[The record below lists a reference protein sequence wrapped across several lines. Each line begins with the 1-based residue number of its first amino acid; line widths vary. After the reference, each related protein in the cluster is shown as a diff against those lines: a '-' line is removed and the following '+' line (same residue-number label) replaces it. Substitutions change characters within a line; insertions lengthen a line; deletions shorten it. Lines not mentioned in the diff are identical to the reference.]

1 MISSQ
6 HLSISLMKLFNIEAS
21 RNLTLPDMYIN
32 IGHFLDHFMMLIFAK
47 AAFDAGRHFGLSY
60 DEIIIYGTLGLF
72 LFGAAAPLAGWLA
85 DKYSRSLI
93 IIIYPFGVSL
103 GAFLCFLSSSPI
115 MLGFSIGVIG
125 FFAAIFHPVGIAML
139 IRDSN
144 KVGIRLGVNGVWGN
158 MGVAA
163 APVLTGFIILN
174 SNWQLSFLVPSLI
187 CLIFGI
193 AQLRGFKEI
202 DIKEEKTKQ
211 KISNGLVEG
220 WKIVLLSL
228 TMTTLAGGFIF
239 GSLTF
244 LIPRIFEVNLSG
256 ISVDIA
262 ITGLLAGI
270 VYAIASLSQ
279 VGVGYLIDRY
289 SPKIILGFVGI
300 GQFFLIYLSSL
311 YIDYA
316 LFFVMLMAMFFVFG
330 QVPITD
336 AILVRYVDDQWRA
349 RILSV
354 KFLINLCAG
363 ASVLPLVS
371 LFLGYGY
378 TFSDLLTILSC
389 LAIFVVIS
397 AYMLPKIKDNK
408 PELKIA

>member
-1 MISSQ
+1 
-6 HLSISLMKLFNIEAS
+6 MKFFNIEAS

-202 DIKEEKTKQ
+202 GIKEEKTKQ
-211 KISNGLVEG
+211 KTSNGLVEG

-289 SPKIILGFVGI
+289 SPKIILGFVGV

>member
-1 MISSQ
+1 
-6 HLSISLMKLFNIEAS
+6 MKLFNIEAS

-144 KVGIRLGVNGVWGN
+144 RVGIRLGVNGVWGN

-174 SNWQLSFLVPSLI
+174 SNWQLSFFVPSLI

-300 GQFFLIYLSSL
+300 GQFLLIYLSSL

>member
-1 MISSQ
+1 
-6 HLSISLMKLFNIEAS
+6 MKLFNIEAS

-139 IRDSN
+139 IRDSK
-144 KVGIRLGVNGVWGN
+144 KVGVRLGVNGVWGN

-174 SNWQLSFLVPSLI
+174 SNWQLSFLVPSII
-187 CLIFGI
+187 CLIFGL

-211 KISNGLVEG
+211 KTSNGLVEG

-270 VYAIASLSQ
+270 VYAIASFSQ

-378 TFSDLLTILSC
+378 TFSDLLTILSY

-408 PELKIA
+408 TELKIA

>member
-1 MISSQ
+1 
-6 HLSISLMKLFNIEAS
+6 MKLFNIEAS

-174 SNWQLSFLVPSLI
+174 SNWQLSFLVPSII
-187 CLIFGI
+187 CFIFGL

-211 KISNGLVEG
+211 KTSNGLVEG

>member
-1 MISSQ
+1 
-6 HLSISLMKLFNIEAS
+6 MKLFNIEAS

-144 KVGIRLGVNGVWGN
+144 KVGVRLGVNGGWGN

-220 WKIVLLSL
+220 WKIVLVSL

>member
-1 MISSQ
+1 
-6 HLSISLMKLFNIEAS
+6 MKLFNIEAS

-211 KISNGLVEG
+211 KTSNGLVEG

-397 AYMLPKIKDNK
+397 AYMLPKIKD
-408 PELKIA
+408 LSLIHI

>member
-1 MISSQ
+1 
-6 HLSISLMKLFNIEAS
+6 MKLFNIEAS

-144 KVGIRLGVNGVWGN
+144 KVGVRLGVNGGWGN

>member
-1 MISSQ
+1 
-6 HLSISLMKLFNIEAS
+6 MKLFNIEAS

-47 AAFDAGRHFGLSY
+47 AAFDAGRHFGLNY

-144 KVGIRLGVNGVWGN
+144 KVGVRLGVNGVWGN

-202 DIKEEKTKQ
+202 HVKEEKTKQ
-211 KISNGLVEG
+211 KTSNGLVEG

-336 AILVRYVDDQWRA
+336 AILVRYVDDKWRA
-349 RILSV
+349 RILSI

>member
-1 MISSQ
+1 
-6 HLSISLMKLFNIEAS
+6 MKLFNIEAS

-289 SPKIILGFVGI
+289 SPKIILGLVGI

>member
-1 MISSQ
+1 
-6 HLSISLMKLFNIEAS
+6 MKLFNIEVS

-47 AAFDAGRHFGLSY
+47 AAFDAGRHFGLGY

-85 DKYSRSLI
+85 DKYSRSII

-139 IRDSN
+139 IRDSK
-144 KVGIRLGVNGVWGN
+144 KVGFRLGVNGVWGN

-174 SNWQLSFLVPSLI
+174 SNWQLSFLVPSII
-187 CLIFGI
+187 CFIFGL

-211 KISNGLVEG
+211 KTSNGLVEG
-220 WKIVLLSL
+220 WKIVLISL

-336 AILVRYVDDQWRA
+336 AILVRYVDDRWRA
-349 RILSV
+349 RILSI

-378 TFSDLLTILSC
+378 NFSDLLMILSC

-397 AYMLPKIKDNK
+397 AYMLPKIKDNN
-408 PELKIA
+408 PEIKTA

>member
-1 MISSQ
+1 
-6 HLSISLMKLFNIEAS
+6 MKLFNIEAS

-144 KVGIRLGVNGVWGN
+144 KVGVRLGVNGVWGN

-202 DIKEEKTKQ
+202 DIKEEKNKQ

>member
-1 MISSQ
+1 
-6 HLSISLMKLFNIEAS
+6 MKLFNIEAS

-115 MLGFSIGVIG
+115 MLGISIGVIG

-144 KVGIRLGVNGVWGN
+144 KVGVRLGVNGVWGN

-300 GQFFLIYLSSL
+300 GQFLLIYLSSL

>member
-1 MISSQ
+1 
-6 HLSISLMKLFNIEAS
+6 MKLFNIEAS

-174 SNWQLSFLVPSLI
+174 SNWKLSFLVPSLI

-211 KISNGLVEG
+211 KTSNGLVEG

-300 GQFFLIYLSSL
+300 GQFLLIYLSSL

>member
-1 MISSQ
+1 
-6 HLSISLMKLFNIEAS
+6 MKLFNIEAS

-174 SNWQLSFLVPSLI
+174 SNWQLSFLVPSII

-300 GQFFLIYLSSL
+300 GQFLLIYLSSL

-349 RILSV
+349 RILSL

-397 AYMLPKIKDNK
+397 AYMLPKIKGNK

>member
-1 MISSQ
+1 
-6 HLSISLMKLFNIEAS
+6 MKLFNIEAS

-47 AAFDAGRHFGLSY
+47 AAFDAGRHFGLGY

-85 DKYSRSLI
+85 DKYSRSII

-139 IRDSN
+139 IRDSK
-144 KVGIRLGVNGVWGN
+144 KVGFRLGVNGVWGN

-174 SNWQLSFLVPSLI
+174 SNWQLSFLVPSII
-187 CLIFGI
+187 CFIFGL

-211 KISNGLVEG
+211 KTSNGLVEG
-220 WKIVLLSL
+220 WKIVLISL

-336 AILVRYVDDQWRA
+336 AILVRYVDDRWRA
-349 RILSV
+349 RILSI

-371 LFLGYGY
+371 LFLGNGY
-378 TFSDLLTILSC
+378 NFSDLLMILSC

-397 AYMLPKIKDNK
+397 AYMLPKIKDNN
-408 PELKIA
+408 PKIKTA

>member
-1 MISSQ
+1 
-6 HLSISLMKLFNIEAS
+6 MKLFNIEAS

-144 KVGIRLGVNGVWGN
+144 KVGVRLGVNGVWGN

-193 AQLRGFKEI
+193 AKLRGFKEI

-211 KISNGLVEG
+211 KTSNGLVEG

-336 AILVRYVDDQWRA
+336 AILVRYVDDKWRA

-371 LFLGYGY
+371 FFLGYGY

>member
-1 MISSQ
+1 
-6 HLSISLMKLFNIEAS
+6 MKLFNIEAS

-47 AAFDAGRHFGLSY
+47 AAFDAGRHFGLGY

-85 DKYSRSLI
+85 DKYSRSI
-93 IIIYPFGVSL
+93 IIITYPFGVSL

-139 IRDSN
+139 IRDSK
-144 KVGIRLGVNGVWGN
+144 KVGFRLGVNGVWGN

-174 SNWQLSFLVPSLI
+174 SNWQLSFLVPSII
-187 CLIFGI
+187 CFIFGL

-211 KISNGLVEG
+211 KTSNGLVEG
-220 WKIVLLSL
+220 WKIVLISL

-336 AILVRYVDDQWRA
+336 AILVRYVDDRWRA
-349 RILSV
+349 RILSI

-378 TFSDLLTILSC
+378 NFSDLLMILSC

-397 AYMLPKIKDNK
+397 AYMLPKIKDNN
-408 PELKIA
+408 PKIKTA

>member
-1 MISSQ
+1 
-6 HLSISLMKLFNIEAS
+6 MKLFNIEAS

-144 KVGIRLGVNGVWGN
+144 KVGTRLGVNGVWGN

-202 DIKEEKTKQ
+202 DVKEEKTKQ
-211 KISNGLVEG
+211 KTSNGLVEG

-300 GQFFLIYLSSL
+300 GQFLLIYLSSL

>member
-1 MISSQ
+1 
-6 HLSISLMKLFNIEAS
+6 MKLFNIEAS

-47 AAFDAGRHFGLSY
+47 AAYDAGRHFGLSY

-144 KVGIRLGVNGVWGN
+144 KVGVRLGVNGVWGN

-211 KISNGLVEG
+211 KTSNGLVEG

-270 VYAIASLSQ
+270 VYAIASFSQ

-408 PELKIA
+408 TELKIA

>member
-1 MISSQ
+1 
-6 HLSISLMKLFNIEAS
+6 MKLFNIEAS

-103 GAFLCFLSSSPI
+103 GAFLCFLSFSPI

-144 KVGIRLGVNGVWGN
+144 KVGVRLGVNGVWGN

-211 KISNGLVEG
+211 KTSNGLVEG

-270 VYAIASLSQ
+270 VYAIASFSQ

-408 PELKIA
+408 TELKIA

>member
-1 MISSQ
+1 
-6 HLSISLMKLFNIEAS
+6 MKLFNIEAS

-139 IRDSN
+139 IRDSK
-144 KVGIRLGVNGVWGN
+144 KVGFRLGVNGVWGN

-174 SNWQLSFLVPSLI
+174 SNWQLSFLVPSII
-187 CLIFGI
+187 CFIFGL

-211 KISNGLVEG
+211 KTSNGLVEG
-220 WKIVLLSL
+220 WKIVLISL

>member
-1 MISSQ
+1 
-6 HLSISLMKLFNIEAS
+6 MKLFNIEAS

-300 GQFFLIYLSSL
+300 GQFLLIYLSSL

-378 TFSDLLTILSC
+378 TFSDLLTILSF

-397 AYMLPKIKDNK
+397 AYMLPKIKVNK

>member
-1 MISSQ
+1 
-6 HLSISLMKLFNIEAS
+6 MKFFNIEAS

-144 KVGIRLGVNGVWGN
+144 KVGVRLGVNGVWGN

-300 GQFFLIYLSSL
+300 GQFLLIYLSSL

>member
-1 MISSQ
+1 
-6 HLSISLMKLFNIEAS
+6 MKLFNIEAS

-202 DIKEEKTKQ
+202 DIKEGKTKQ
-211 KISNGLVEG
+211 KTSNGLVEG

>member
-1 MISSQ
+1 
-6 HLSISLMKLFNIEAS
+6 MKFFNIEAS

-47 AAFDAGRHFGLSY
+47 AAFDAGRHFGLDY

-174 SNWQLSFLVPSLI
+174 SNWQLSFLVPSII
-187 CLIFGI
+187 CLIFGL

-211 KISNGLVEG
+211 KTSNGLVEG

>member
-1 MISSQ
+1 
-6 HLSISLMKLFNIEAS
+6 MKLFNIEAS

-144 KVGIRLGVNGVWGN
+144 KVGVRLGVNGVWGN

-202 DIKEEKTKQ
+202 NIKEEKTKQ
-211 KISNGLVEG
+211 KTSNGLVEG

>member
-1 MISSQ
+1 
-6 HLSISLMKLFNIEAS
+6 MKLFNIEAS

-72 LFGAAAPLAGWLA
+72 LFGAVAPLAGWLA

-174 SNWQLSFLVPSLI
+174 SNWQLSFLVPSII

-211 KISNGLVEG
+211 KTSNGLVDG

>member
-1 MISSQ
+1 
-6 HLSISLMKLFNIEAS
+6 MKLFNIEAS

-47 AAFDAGRHFGLSY
+47 AAFDAGRHFGLGY

-85 DKYSRSLI
+85 DKYSRSII

-174 SNWQLSFLVPSLI
+174 SNWQLSFLVPSII
-187 CLIFGI
+187 CFIFGL

-202 DIKEEKTKQ
+202 DIQEEKTKQ
-211 KISNGLVEG
+211 KTSNGLVEG
-220 WKIVLLSL
+220 WKIVLISL

-397 AYMLPKIKDNK
+397 AYMLPKIKDNT

>member
-1 MISSQ
+1 
-6 HLSISLMKLFNIEAS
+6 MKLFNIEAS

-144 KVGIRLGVNGVWGN
+144 KVGVRLGVNGVWGN

-193 AQLRGFKEI
+193 AQLKGFKEI

-211 KISNGLVEG
+211 KTSNGLVEG

-270 VYAIASLSQ
+270 IYAIASLSQ

-300 GQFFLIYLSSL
+300 GQFLLIYLSSL

>member
-1 MISSQ
+1 
-6 HLSISLMKLFNIEAS
+6 MKLFNIEAS

-228 TMTTLAGGFIF
+228 AMTTLAGGFIF

-349 RILSV
+349 RILSI

>member
-1 MISSQ
+1 
-6 HLSISLMKLFNIEAS
+6 MKLFNIEAS

-60 DEIIIYGTLGLF
+60 EEIIIYGTLGLF

-144 KVGIRLGVNGVWGN
+144 KVGVRLGVNGVWGN

-163 APVLTGFIILN
+163 APILTGFIILN

-300 GQFFLIYLSSL
+300 GQFLLIYLSSL

>member
-1 MISSQ
+1 
-6 HLSISLMKLFNIEAS
+6 MKLFNIEAS

-144 KVGIRLGVNGVWGN
+144 KVGVRLGVNGVWGN

-211 KISNGLVEG
+211 KTSNGLVEG

-270 VYAIASLSQ
+270 VYAIASFSQ

-397 AYMLPKIKDNK
+397 ACMLPKIKDNK
-408 PELKIA
+408 TELKIA

>member
-1 MISSQ
+1 
-6 HLSISLMKLFNIEAS
+6 MKLFNIEAS

-93 IIIYPFGVSL
+93 LIIYPFGVSL

-139 IRDSN
+139 IRDSK
-144 KVGIRLGVNGVWGN
+144 KVGFRLGVNGVWGN

>member
-1 MISSQ
+1 
-6 HLSISLMKLFNIEAS
+6 MKLFNIEAS

-60 DEIIIYGTLGLF
+60 EEIIIYGTLGLF

-93 IIIYPFGVSL
+93 IIFYPFGVSL
-103 GAFLCFLSSSPI
+103 GAFLCFISSSPI

-144 KVGIRLGVNGVWGN
+144 KVGVRLGVNGVWGN

-174 SNWQLSFLVPSLI
+174 SNWQLSFLIPSII

-193 AQLRGFKEI
+193 VQLKGFKQI
-202 DIKEEKTKQ
+202 NIKEEKTKQ
-211 KISNGLVEG
+211 KTSNGLVEG

>member
-1 MISSQ
+1 
-6 HLSISLMKLFNIEAS
+6 MKLFNIEAS

-144 KVGIRLGVNGVWGN
+144 KVGVRLGVNGVWGN

-371 LFLGYGY
+371 LFLSYGY

>member
-1 MISSQ
+1 
-6 HLSISLMKLFNIEAS
+6 MKLFNIEAS

-115 MLGFSIGVIG
+115 MLGISIGVIG

-144 KVGIRLGVNGVWGN
+144 KVGVRLGVNGVWGN

-211 KISNGLVEG
+211 KTSNGLVEG

>member
-1 MISSQ
+1 
-6 HLSISLMKLFNIEAS
+6 MKLFNIEAS

-144 KVGIRLGVNGVWGN
+144 KVGVRLGVNGVWGN

-211 KISNGLVEG
+211 KTSNGLVEG

-270 VYAIASLSQ
+270 VYAIASFSQ

-397 AYMLPKIKDNK
+397 AYMLPKIKDNNT
-408 PELKIA
+408 ELKIA

>member
-1 MISSQ
+1 
-6 HLSISLMKLFNIEAS
+6 MKLFNIEAS

-47 AAFDAGRHFGLSY
+47 AAFDAGRHFGLGY

-85 DKYSRSLI
+85 DKYSRSII

-139 IRDSN
+139 IRDSK
-144 KVGIRLGVNGVWGN
+144 KVGFRLGVNGVWGN

-174 SNWQLSFLVPSLI
+174 SNWQLSFLVPSII
-187 CLIFGI
+187 CFIFGL

-211 KISNGLVEG
+211 KTSNGLVEG
-220 WKIVLLSL
+220 WKIVLISL

-336 AILVRYVDDQWRA
+336 AILVRYVDDRWRA
-349 RILSV
+349 RILSI

-378 TFSDLLTILSC
+378 NFSDLLMILSC

-397 AYMLPKIKDNK
+397 AYMLPKIKDNN
-408 PELKIA
+408 PKIKTV